1 MARGATSKR
10 RYRWRASARRRPCIR
25 SRAWA
30 ISRSLRATAG
40 EYRVFAIQAKRIEAE
55 AWALLGRLDDAEA
68 ALVDVIRE
76 AERAEATPTRWRAEL
91 ALAEVLRFRGDQVG
105 AREAAARALALLEPV
120 MAELPPALSGAL
132 AASRLMRRTQRLA
145 AD

>member
-1 MARGATSKR
+1 MR
-10 RYRWRASARRRPCIR
+10 SAM
-25 SRAWA
+25 WA
-30 ISRSLRATAG
+30 M
-40 EYRVFAIQAKRIEAE
+40 KRIEAE

-91 ALAEVLRFRGDQVG
+91 ALAEVLRSRGDQVR

-120 MAELPPALSGAL
+120 MAELPPALSGSL